1 MSVLKFVVTRE
12 DGSLVGV
19 YRVSS
24 MFANALIDS
33 IAHYAGPQYTP
44 RQEERLTQ
52 KREENDGS
60 STGSDTE
67 RSGGAGSAGGDS
79 ARITVKQ
86 QAKRT

>member
-1 MSVLKFVVTRE
+1 MSVLKFVVTKE

-24 MFANALIDS
+24 MFANALVDS
-33 IAHYAGPQYTP
+33 IAHYAGTQYTP
-44 RQEERLTQ
+44 EQKECLTQ

-60 STGSDTE
+60 STGSDAE
-67 RSGGAGSAGGDS
+67 RSSGAGSAGSDS